1 MACSSRLR
9 NSARALR
16 RIEIP
21 KMTKDRMG
29 AGGCVI
35 TLGITSLNLEIGR
48 VHHPRNELQ
57 GKAEKLSNINADE
70 Y

>member
-1 MACSSRLR
+1 
-9 NSARALR
+9 
-16 RIEIP
+16 
-21 KMTKDRMG
+21 MG

-35 TLGITSLNLEIGR
+35 TRGRTSLNLEIGR
-48 VHHPRNELQ
+48 VYHPRNKLQ